1 MTLSRTF
8 QAAAVLMVASVL
20 VTGCGNNSAQN
31 RSAQNNVGTNRAGTS
46 SVNQLGLP
54 GLTHGANL
62 RSDRN
67 LENLVNAVPGVPT
80 TSVLV
85 TGNTA
90 YVLLDAGST
99 TGRGNTG
106 TGTAG
111 TQNLTGGRKMGTGPG
126 TGTGVNTK
134 GPSTTNYNGVRGTG
148 GALVGPTGTGTTNTY
163 GGTAD
168 AGTGTTGI
176 GTYDTRTYGTGN
188 TGTGM
193 DTTGSTSAYGAGTT
207 GAAGTSGTHGAG
219 TTGTGTTGTG
229 VRGMG
234 TYGGDNNTR
243 TGANQVTRNNLPNVG
258 TSTTQSVTPDLQTRI
273 TAAIKSGNPAIQN
286 IYFVTRAQ

>member
-1 MTLSRTF
+1 MTLSRSF
-8 QAAAVLMVASVL
+8 QAAAVLIVASVL
-20 VTGCGNNSAQN
+20 VTGCGNYSAQN

-106 TGTAG
+106 PGTVG

-134 GPSTTNYNGVRGTG
+134 GPSTTNYNGVRGSGAAHIGSTG
-148 GALVGPTGTGTTNTY
+148 PVGTTY
-163 GGTAD
+163 GGTTG
-168 AGTGTTGI
+168 AGTGTTGT
-176 GTYDTRTYGTGN
+176 GTYGTSTYGTG
-188 TGTGM
+188 T
-193 DTTGSTSAYGAGTT
+193 
-207 GAAGTSGTHGAG
+207 
-219 TTGTGTTGTG
+219 TTGTTYGTTGTG

-243 TGANQVTRNNLPNVG
+243 TGANQVTRNDLPNVG

-286 IYFVTRAQ
+286 IYFVTKAQ